1 MKAICIT
8 KQQPTLTY
16 NKIYDVSF
24 PADRSEFD
32 TIIVI
37 NDRDKSEKYFKGDF
51 LILNTTPLIFN

>member
-24 PADRSEFD
+24 PDRSEFD

>member
-8 KQQPTLTY
+8 KTQPTLTY
-16 NKIYDVSF
+16 NKIYDASF
-24 PADRSEFD
+24 PSDRSEFD

-37 NDRDKSEKYFKGDF
+37 DDSEKSEKYFKGDF